1 MFGTIV
7 RKEFLERLVS
17 FRFFLA
23 TVLCVLLLPGLTYV
37 RAREFTTRT
46 QNFPKSV
53 ESHRRDV
60 RRYPRELN
68 WTLFGRVLDRPL
80 NPLSILVEPADLR
93 DGGEVELMWRD
104 MPRYLRGDVSNP
116 VPGLFPAFNA
126 LTFVTVVMSLLA
138 IVFSFDALCGEKE
151 SGTLKLM
158 LANAVPRGTVLAG
171 KWLGGLV
178 ALLLPFALGS
188 IVSAILLLV
197 TMSGYLAPGQWMEMG
212 GILLLS
218 VLFLSSVYGA
228 GVLVSTLT
236 DHAATSAAA
245 LLLMWSL
252 GFLVYPNLAPVVTEW
267 LAPMPSESEYD
278 EDVSSHQEQTWQT
291 AYDGWERFLK
301 EHPDIQKQDP
311 NNYWVRSR
319 ERFVEEMRLFDR
331 EVEALNESYARR
343 LEAQV
348 AFASGLLRAL
358 PLGSYTL
365 AVHELSGC
373 GATERANFLTSVA
386 RYRNQFFDYF
396 AKRSVEIM
404 SERRDKKLPDL
415 PAYTA
420 GDFPLFAYRETGVA
434 ERLSRSLLDVVL
446 LAAWNVLFF
455 LASYMR
461 FLRYDVS

>member
-1 MFGTIV
+1 MLGTIA
-7 RKEFLERLVS
+7 RKEFLERLVN

-23 TVLCVLLLPGLTYV
+23 TALSVLLLPGLVYV
-37 RAREFTTRT
+37 RSQEYATRARH
-46 QNFPKSV
+46 FPKAV

-60 RRYPRELN
+60 SRYPRELN

-104 MPRYLRGDVSNP
+104 MPRYVRADVSNP

-138 IVFSFDALCGEKE
+138 IVFAFDAVCGEKE

-158 LANAVPRGTVLAG
+158 LANAVPRGAVLAG

-178 ALLLPFALGS
+178 ALLLPFALGA
-188 IVSAILLLV
+188 IVSAMVLLV
-197 TMSGYLAPGQWMEMG
+197 TMSGHLSPGQWLEMA
-212 GILLLS
+212 GILVLS
-218 VLFLSSVYGA
+218 VLFLSAVYAA

-236 DHAATSAAA
+236 NHSATSAAV
-245 LLLMWSL
+245 LLLLWSL
-252 GFLVYPNLAPVVTEW
+252 AFLVYPNLAPVAAEW
-267 LAPMPSESEYD
+267 FAPMPDRREYD
-278 EDVSSHQEQTWQT
+278 EDVRAHEEETWRKAFAQ
-291 AYDGWERFLK
+291 WQRFLD
-301 EHPDIQKQDP
+301 EHPDIQKQNP
-311 NNYWVRSR
+311 NEYWVRSR
-319 ERFVEEMRLFDR
+319 ERFVEEMRLFGP
-331 EVEALNESYARR
+331 EVEALNERYARR

-348 AFASGLLRAL
+348 AVVNGLLRAF

-365 AVHELSGC
+365 AVHELSGS
-373 GATERANFLTSVA
+373 GSTERANLLTAVV

-404 SERRDKKLPDL
+404 KERRDKNLPDL
-415 PAYTA
+415 PAYAA
-420 GDFPLFAYRETGVA
+420 GDFPLFTYRETTTA
-434 ERLSRSLLDVVL
+434 ERLSRSLFDVVL
-446 LAAWNVLFF
+446 LAGWTVMFF
-455 LASYMR
+455 LVSYVR